1 MPKFSQISIRAALL
15 YLVIGGSV
23 GGILLVSKAFG
34 VWPWIWYWRTAHIHA
49 MLVGW
54 LLNLIF
60 GVAFWI
66 LPRLDANG
74 WRGSPWLVWSASG
87 LLHIALAVLIWASIW
102 PWSAA
107 IFIASGLECAAA
119 IAMAWHC
126 WPRLQPLII
135 EPILHQKLK

>member
-1 MPKFSQISIRAALL
+1 MPKFSIFSIRASLL

-23 GGILLVSKAFG
+23 GGIMLVSKAIG

-66 LPRLDANG
+66 LPRLDAHG

-87 LLHIALAVLIWASIW
+87 LLQAALAVLVWASIR

-107 IFIASGLECAAA
+107 IAIASSLECLAA
-119 IAMAWHC
+119 IAIAWHC

-135 EPILHQKLK
+135 EPRPAQNK

>member
-1 MPKFSQISIRAALL
+1 MPKFSLFSIRASLL

-23 GGILLVSKAFG
+23 GGIMLVSKAIG

-66 LPRLDANG
+66 LPRLDAHG

-87 LLHIALAVLIWASIW
+87 LLQAALAVLVWASIW

-107 IFIASGLECAAA
+107 IAIASSLECLAA
-119 IAMAWHC
+119 IAIAWHC

-135 EPILHQKLK
+135 EPRPAQNK

>member
-1 MPKFSQISIRAALL
+1 MPKFSIFSIRASLL

-23 GGILLVSKAFG
+23 GGIMLVSKAIG
-34 VWPWIWYWRTAHIHA
+34 LWPWIWYWRTAHIHA

-66 LPRLDANG
+66 LPRLDAHG

-87 LLHIALAVLIWASIW
+87 LLQAALAVLVWSSVW

-107 IFIASGLECAAA
+107 IAIASSLECLAA
-119 IAMAWHC
+119 IAIAWHC
-126 WPRLQPLII
+126 WPRLQPLVI
-135 EPILHQKLK
+135 EPRPAQNK

>member
-74 WRGSPWLVWSASG
+74 WRGSPWLVWSASA
-87 LLHIALAVLIWASIW
+87 LLHIALAVLVWASIW

-135 EPILHQKLK
+135 ESAPK

>member
-102 PWSAA
+102 PWAAA
-107 IFIASGLECAAA
+107 IFIASGLECTAA